1 MDPINYLGMVP
12 QVDLGRQFLTGL
24 QAGAGIGE
32 IQQQADARQ
41 LAIQQKQIAMQR
53 AAQYQAD
60 VGAALSAPMDQ
71 QPQLFAALAL
81 RNPDQYEAISKS
93 FGALT
98 ADQQKNE
105 LRDTY
110 SIASTL
116 QSGRPDLA
124 LQQIDDRITA
134 HKNSGQPTADLEA
147 LRAQVEKDPKGA
159 YGQVLHIVSGLPG
172 GDSVLKSLQ
181 GVNKDARDQSESD
194 ATVAGKQADNTL
206 KNLGIVAQK
215 AGALAKPGVKPAQA
229 EAMFRTLA
237 AQGVIPKDD
246 LQGYIDGMPPDP
258 KDLPDY
264 LASVR
269 DAGINPDKQKGYT
282 TPDANTVA
290 NNDRIAKEGA
300 ANRANQIRVTQMVSD
315 REANGG
321 DDAASFTKE
330 AIDNAAAR
338 YNLDGTLPPMGM
350 GKAAAAG
357 RTKILNRAAELKAG
371 VDPEQQRRDQL
382 NNKAGIA
389 NQNKVI
395 QAFNTGKEGKA
406 VRSFNVLLSH
416 LDTLDSLSDAL
427 DNGNYQAI
435 NRLGNAYAKATGKV
449 APTNF
454 EAVKHIVGDEVVKA
468 VTGGAGALGDREAIA
483 KAIDSANSPTQL
495 KGVIKNFKE
504 LSIGQLNGLEQ
515 QYRSGSGR
523 DDFEHYL
530 DAPARLMRTQHSGA
544 RSTPT
549 GPAIGTVD
557 GGYRFKGGDPSKPSS
572 WEKL

>member
-1 MDPINYLGMVP
+1 MDPINYLAGVP
-12 QVDLGRQFLTGL
+12 QEDFTRDIAAGL
-24 QAGAGIGE
+24 QLGAGFQQMR
-32 IQQQADARQ
+32 QQQTAQQ
-41 LAIQQKQIAMQR
+41 LAQQR
-53 AAQYQAD
+53 AAQYQTD
-60 VGAALSAPMDQ
+60 VSTFMQDPTPQGAAAL
-71 QPQLFAALAL
+71 QLKY
-81 RNPDQYEAISKS
+81 PDQYEPIAKAWA
-93 FGALT
+93 GLN

-105 LRDTY
+105 LQDTY
-110 SIASTL
+110 TIASTL
-116 QSGRPDLA
+116 HAGRPDLA
-124 LQQIDDRITA
+124 LQQIDDRIQA
-134 HKNSGQPTADLEA
+134 HKNSGMPTADLQA
-147 LRAQVEKDPKGA
+147 LRAQVENDPKAA
-159 YGQVLHIVSGLPG
+159 YGQVLHIVSALPG
-172 GDSVLKSLQ
+172 GDKILSNLTSI
-181 GVNKDARDQSESD
+181 NEEARKGAESD
-194 ATVAGKQADNTL
+194 SKLKGEAADLTI

-246 LQGYIDGMPPDP
+246 LQGYIDGIPTDAAA
-258 KDLPDY
+258 LPDY
-264 LASVR
+264 LKQVQA
-269 DAGINPDKQKGYT
+269 AGLKPDELMKFT
-282 TPDANTVA
+282 TPDANTQLSARTQVETTGM
-290 NNDRIAKEGA
+290 NNRTQLAVQDRIDA
-300 ANRANQIRVTQMVSD
+300 RAEKDS
-315 REANGG
+315 G
-321 DDAASFTKE
+321 DDAATFTPE

-357 RTKILNRAAELKAG
+357 RTMILNRAAELKAG

-416 LDTLDSLSDAL
+416 LDTLDNLSDAL
-427 DNGNYQAI
+427 DNGNVQAI
-435 NRLGNAYAKATGKV
+435 NRLGNAYAKATGKA

-523 DDFEHYL
+523 DDFEQYL
-530 DAPARLMRTQHSGA
+530 DAPARLMRTQHGG
-544 RSTPT
+544 TPA
-549 GPAIGTVD
+549 PAAAPALPAGWTV
-557 GGYRFKGGDPSKPSS
+557 KVH
-572 WEKL
+572 

>member
-32 IQQQADARQ
+32 IQDQAAARQ
-41 LAIQQKQIAMQR
+41 LAIQQKQIAQQR
-53 AAQYQAD
+53 AAQYQSD
-60 VGAALSAPMDQ
+60 VSSALAAPMDQ

-81 RNPDQYEAISKS
+81 RNPEQYEAINKS
-93 FGALT
+93 FGALS

-110 SIASTL
+110 GIASTL
-116 QSGRPDLA
+116 QSGRSDLA

-147 LRAQVEKDPKGA
+147 LRAQVEKDPKAA
-159 YGQVLHIVSGLPG
+159 YSQVLHIVSGLPG

-181 GVNKDARDQSESD
+181 GVNKDARDQTESD
-194 ATVAGKQADNTL
+194 VKVAGQQSDNEI
-206 KNLGIVAQK
+206 KNLGIVGQT
-215 AGALAKPGVKPAQA
+215 AGALAKPGVKPEQA
-229 EAMFRTLA
+229 ITMFKSLEAR
-237 AQGVIPKDD
+237 GVIPKGGA
-246 LQGYIDGMPPDP
+246 QGYIDSMPADA
-258 KDLPDY
+258 KALPDY
-264 LASVR
+264 LKQVQAQGMT
-269 DAGINPDKQKGYT
+269 AGDQMKYT
-282 TPDANTVA
+282 TPDANAKLSADTQVKTTGM
-290 NNDRIAKEGA
+290 NNRTQLAVQDRIDA
-300 ANRANQIRVTQMVSD
+300 RAEKDS
-315 REANGG
+315 G
-321 DDAASFTKE
+321 DDAATFTPE

-389 NQNKVI
+389 NQNKAI
-395 QAFNTGKEGKA
+395 QAFNTGKQGQA

-416 LDTLDSLSDAL
+416 LDTLDSLSSAL
-427 DNGNYQAI
+427 DNGNVQAI
-435 NRLGNAYAKATGKV
+435 NRLGNAYAKVTGKA

-468 VTGGAGALGDREAIA
+468 VTGGAGALGDRESIA
-483 KAIDSANSPTQL
+483 KTIDGANSPEQL
-495 KGVIKNFKE
+495 AGVIKNFKE
-504 LSIGQLNGLEQ
+504 LAVGQLGGLEQ
-515 QYRSGSGR
+515 QYQTSTGLN
-523 DDFEHYL
+523 DFEHL
-530 DAPARLMRTQHSGA
+530 LSPAARLMRAQHGGA
-544 RSTPT
+544 PTPT
-549 GPAIGTVD
+549 AAPAIPAGWVV
-557 GGYRFKGGDPSKPSS
+557 RKH
-572 WEKL
+572 